1 MKKINISEYKG
12 SRIYFYFFD
21 IYLKINDIRKE
32 EIFAELYINNSSYR
46 RSRDYEQKVGKQI
59 IKQLSNHFDFVI
71 PEPSLVEQLETK
83 INEIYYNMYYRIYD
97 SYDDDLAFLNKLLD
111 ENTLLGPI
119 IKLIK
124 LFMLVNTHKS
134 ISYVKKNY
142 QELYEDVKRYYD
154 FFILQLKEIY
164 EILNLFFDSD
174 IILSDEWRHNY
185 KNAMSYQIVA
195 SKCYSEKKY
204 IETIFFGKC
213 AQDILYKDL
222 NFKRIISVNRTIMS
236 SYLYIGNYDEC
247 LNIAEKQ
254 ILYLKSIDF
263 SDYEI
268 ESAIIFE
275 TVALLALERYQDVK
289 EKLKDYQKMN
299 LTLITCMLVS
309 LFKIEKKE
317 YVKFYNENIEYLDEE
332 DKKFFILLNDYL
344 KNPVKTTLS
353 DITKYQIMGPLLK
366 ILKNFKNRHK

>member
-32 EIFAELYINNSSYR
+32 EIFAELFINNSSYR
-46 RSRDYEQKVGKQI
+46 RSRDYEQKVGKNI
-59 IKQLSNHFDFVI
+59 IKQLSNHFGFII
-71 PEPSLVEQLETK
+71 PETSLVELLESK

-97 SYDDDLAFLNKLLD
+97 SYDDDLTFLNKLLG
-111 ENTLLGPI
+111 ENTLLAPV

-124 LFMLVNTHKS
+124 LFMLVNNHKS
-134 ISYVKKNY
+134 ISYVKQNY
-142 QELYEDVKRYYD
+142 YELYEDVKKYYD
-154 FFILQLKEIY
+154 FFIFELKEIF

-204 IETIFFGKC
+204 IEAIFFGKC

-275 TVALLALERYQDVK
+275 TVALVALERYNDVNDK
-289 EKLKDYQKMN
+289 IKNYEKMN
-299 LTLITCMLVS
+299 FTLITCLLVS
-309 LFKIEKKE
+309 LFKIDRKE
-317 YVKFYNENIEYLDEE
+317 YLSFYNENIEYADDD
-332 DKKFFILLNDYL
+332 DKKYFILLNDYL
-344 KNPVKTTLS
+344 ENPIKTTLS
-353 DITKYQIMGPLLK
+353 DLSKYPIMGPLIK
-366 ILKNFKNRHK
+366 ILKNFKNRQK

>member
-1 MKKINISEYKG
+1 
-12 SRIYFYFFD
+12 
-21 IYLKINDIRKE
+21 
-32 EIFAELYINNSSYR
+32 
-46 RSRDYEQKVGKQI
+46 
-59 IKQLSNHFDFVI
+59 
-71 PEPSLVEQLETK
+71 
-83 INEIYYNMYYRIYD
+83 
-97 SYDDDLAFLNKLLD
+97 
-111 ENTLLGPI
+111 
-119 IKLIK
+119 
-124 LFMLVNTHKS
+124 
-134 ISYVKKNY
+134 
-142 QELYEDVKRYYD
+142 
-154 FFILQLKEIY
+154 
-164 EILNLFFDSD
+164 
-174 IILSDEWRHNY
+174 
-185 KNAMSYQIVA
+185 
-195 SKCYSEKKY
+195 
-204 IETIFFGKC
+204 
-213 AQDILYKDL
+213 
-222 NFKRIISVNRTIMS
+222 MS

-268 ESAIIFE
+268 EFAIIFE

-317 YVKFYNENIEYLDEE
+317 YVKFYNENIEYLDED